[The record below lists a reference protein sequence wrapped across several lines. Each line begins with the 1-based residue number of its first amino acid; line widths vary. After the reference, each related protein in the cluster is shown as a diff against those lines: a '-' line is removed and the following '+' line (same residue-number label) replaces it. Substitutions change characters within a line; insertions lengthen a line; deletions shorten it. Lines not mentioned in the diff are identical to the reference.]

1 MNKKLLGIKVAEK
14 LVESNNENKVFSMIA
29 EERLLPE
36 ATRYILDNCRN
47 CYNSFGAIKETI
59 SNGSDIY
66 KFENLYKDFADYVNS
81 GFAKFLYSH
90 GESGEYLDYIGD
102 LPKNSDELMS
112 LYRSSSREVQCIIY
126 KTLMYRKRAMLIQP
140 RLIEN
145 YVACFDAIVAITKEN
160 IHLNCDS
167 LQDLY
172 AYVIKWASFIDKRN
186 MNKIIDL
193 LGIES
198 FIHLIKERQSFR
210 YSYHRTPACA
220 LEMIQTFS
228 FLQEQRIE
236 PNYGAIINQL
246 DFTDWNHHCRQQNDM
261 WTAAQNLYDTFIGSN
276 IGKELDSLDRDFISK
291 IYQGISFMISYEN
304 NDDKKN
310 MLFELGIKTIGFE
323 RLIQRLRVAE
333 EYKPANLTP
342 HCVKLAKLLAR
353 DFDELVLDK
362 RIETADELIRIKKLY
377 FPHKECIGGF
387 SNNPFVYNN
396 IKLEMFSDE
405 DMNKLNNYINWGD
418 LRTYFYNGVIPVN
431 FLLKHGHKA
440 TEGAIIHSI
449 LSGKCTV
456 REIIQV
462 LETFEDK
469 LEEGS
474 IRRVVRDILEYYRDG
489 ATEEDMV
496 KLLSYIPED
505 KAINVCYLSDKYNL
519 SLEKILTLL

>member
-14 LVESNNENKVFSMIA
+14 LVESNNENKVFSMIV

-36 ATRYILDNCRN
+36 ATRYILDNFRN
-47 CYNSFGAIKETI
+47 CYHPFRAIRGTI
-59 SNGSDIY
+59 DNGSDIY

-81 GFAKFLYSH
+81 GFAKFLYNHS
-90 GESGEYLDYIGD
+90 ESGEYLDYIGD

-112 LYRSSSREVQCIIY
+112 LYKSSSKEVQGIIY
-126 KTLMYRKRAMLIQP
+126 KTLMYRKRPIVIQP

-145 YVACFDAIVAITKEN
+145 YVACFDAIVAITQEN
-160 IHLNCDS
+160 NPKYDS
-167 LQDLY
+167 PQELY

-186 MNKIIDL
+186 MDKIIDL
-193 LGIES
+193 LGMES

-210 YSYHRTPACA
+210 YSFQTPACA

-236 PNYGAIINQL
+236 PNYVAIINQL
-246 DFTDWNHHCRQQNDM
+246 DFTDWDSQCRQQDDM

-276 IGKELDSLDRDFISK
+276 IGNGLDSLDCDFISK
-291 IYQGISFMISYEN
+291 IYQGIHFLISYEN

-310 MLFELGIKTIGFE
+310 LLFELGIKVIGFE
-323 RLIQRLRVAE
+323 RLIQRLKVAE

-342 HCVKLAKLLAR
+342 YCVMLAKTLAR

-362 RIETADELIRIKKLY
+362 RVETADELIRIKKLY
-377 FPHKECIGGF
+377 FPHREYIGGF

-396 IKLEMFSDE
+396 IKLETFSDE
-405 DMNKLNNYINWGD
+405 DMNKLNNYINWRE

-440 TEGAIIHSI
+440 TEGAITHSV
-449 LSGKCTV
+449 LNGKYTV
-456 REIIQV
+456 REIVQV

-469 LEEGS
+469 LEKGS
-474 IRRVVRDILEYYRDG
+474 IRRIVVDVLECYRDG

-496 KLLSYIPED
+496 KLLGYIPED
-505 KAINVCYLSDKYNL
+505 KVINVCYLSDKYNL
-519 SLEKILTLL
+519 SLEKIWTLL

>member
-14 LVESNNENKVFSMIA
+14 LVESNNENKVFSMII

-36 ATRYILDNCRN
+36 AVRYILDNFRN
-47 CYNSFGAIKETI
+47 CYNPFRAIRETI
-59 SNGSDIY
+59 GNGSDIY

-81 GFAKFLYSH
+81 GFAKFLYNHS
-90 GESGEYLDYIGD
+90 ESGEYLDYIGD

-112 LYRSSSREVQCIIY
+112 LYKSSSKEVQGIIY
-126 KTLMYRKRAMLIQP
+126 KTLMYRKRPMIIQP

-145 YVACFDAIVAITKEN
+145 HVACFDAIVAITQEN
-160 IHLNCDS
+160 NPKYDS
-167 LQDLY
+167 PQELY

-186 MNKIIDL
+186 MDKIIDL
-193 LGIES
+193 LGAES
-198 FIHLIKERQSFR
+198 FIHLIKERQGYR
-210 YSYHRTPACA
+210 YSSRTPACI
-220 LEMIQTFS
+220 LEMIQTYS
-228 FLQEQRIE
+228 FLQERHIE
-236 PNYGAIINQL
+236 PNYGEIIQQL
-246 DFTDWNHHCRQQNDM
+246 NFTEWNYCYRQQDDM
-261 WTAAQNLYDTFIGSN
+261 WTAAQNLYDTFISSN
-276 IGKELDSLDRDFISK
+276 IGNGLDSLDCDFISK
-291 IYQGISFMISYEN
+291 IYQGIHFLISYEN

-310 MLFELGIKTIGFE
+310 LLFELGIKVIGFE
-323 RLIQRLRVAE
+323 RLIQRLKVAE

-342 HCVKLAKLLAR
+342 YCVMLAKTLAR

-362 RIETADELIRIKKLY
+362 RVETADELIRIKKLY
-377 FPHKECIGGF
+377 FPHREYIGGF

-396 IKLEMFSDE
+396 IKLETFSDE
-405 DMNKLNNYINWGD
+405 DMNKLNNYINWRE

-440 TEGAIIHSI
+440 TEGAITHSV
-449 LSGKCTV
+449 LNGKYTV

-474 IRRVVRDILEYYRDG
+474 IRRIVVDVLECYKEG
-489 ATEEDMV
+489 ATEEDIV
-496 KLLSYIPED
+496 KLLNYIPEN
-505 KAINVCYLSDKYNL
+505 KVVNVHYLSEKYNL

>member
-36 ATRYILDNCRN
+36 ATRYILDNFRN
-47 CYNSFGAIKETI
+47 CYNSFRAIKETI

-81 GFAKFLYSH
+81 GFAKFLYNHS
-90 GESGEYLDYIGD
+90 ESGEYLDYIGD

-112 LYRSSSREVQCIIY
+112 LYKSSSKEVQGIIY
-126 KTLMYRKRAMLIQP
+126 KTLMYRKRPMLIQP

-145 YVACFDAIVAITKEN
+145 YVACFDAIVAITQEN
-160 IHLNCDS
+160 NPKYDS
-167 LQDLY
+167 PQELY

-186 MNKIIDL
+186 MDKIIDL
-193 LGIES
+193 LGAES
-198 FIHLIKERQSFR
+198 FIHLIKERQGYR
-210 YSYHRTPACA
+210 YSSRTPACI
-220 LEMIQTFS
+220 LEMIQTYS
-228 FLQEQRIE
+228 FLQERHIE
-236 PNYGAIINQL
+236 PNYGEIIQQL
-246 DFTDWNHHCRQQNDM
+246 NFTEWNYYYRQQDDM

-276 IGKELDSLDRDFISK
+276 IGNGLDSLDCDFISK
-291 IYQGISFMISYEN
+291 IYQGIHFLISYEN

-310 MLFELGIKTIGFE
+310 LLFELGIKVIGFE

-342 HCVKLAKLLAR
+342 YCVMLTKLLAR

-362 RIETADELIRIKKLY
+362 RIETADDLIRIKKLH
-377 FPHKECIGGF
+377 FPHRDYIGGF

-396 IKLEMFSDE
+396 IKLETFSDE

-418 LRTYFYNGVIPVN
+418 LSTYFYNGVIPVN

-440 TEGAIIHSI
+440 TEGAITHSV
-449 LSGKCTV
+449 LNGKYTV

-474 IRRVVRDILEYYRDG
+474 IRRIVIDVFECYRDG

-496 KLLSYIPED
+496 KLLNYIPED
-505 KAINVCYLSDKYNL
+505 KVINVCYLNDKYNL

>member
-36 ATRYILDNCRN
+36 AVRYILDNFRN
-47 CYNSFGAIKETI
+47 CYNPFRAIRETI
-59 SNGSDIY
+59 GNGSDIY

-81 GFAKFLYSH
+81 GFAKFLYNHS
-90 GESGEYLDYIGD
+90 ESGEYLDYIGD

-112 LYRSSSREVQCIIY
+112 LYKSSSKEVQGIIY
-126 KTLMYRKRAMLIQP
+126 KTLMYRKRPMLIQP

-145 YVACFDAIVAITKEN
+145 YVACFDAIVAITQEN
-160 IHLNCDS
+160 NSYDS
-167 LQDLY
+167 SQELY

-186 MNKIIDL
+186 MDKIIDL
-193 LGIES
+193 LGAES
-198 FIHLIKERQSFR
+198 FIHLIKERQGYR
-210 YSYHRTPACA
+210 YSSRTPACI
-220 LEMIQTFS
+220 LEMVQTYS
-228 FLQEQRIE
+228 FLQERHIE
-236 PNYGAIINQL
+236 PNYVEIIQQL
-246 DFTDWNHHCRQQNDM
+246 NFTEWSYCYRQQNDM

-276 IGKELDSLDRDFISK
+276 IGNGLDSLDCDFISK
-291 IYQGISFMISYEN
+291 IYQGIYFLISYEN

-310 MLFELGIKTIGFE
+310 MLFELGIKVSGFE
-323 RLIQRLRVAE
+323 RLIQRLKVAE

-342 HCVKLAKLLAR
+342 YCVMLAKTLAR

-362 RIETADELIRIKKLY
+362 RIETADDLIRIKKLH
-377 FPHKECIGGF
+377 FPHRGYIGGF

-396 IKLEMFSDE
+396 IKLETFSDE
-405 DMNKLNNYINWGD
+405 DMNKLNNYINWRE

-440 TEGAIIHSI
+440 TEEAITHSI
-449 LSGKCTV
+449 LNGKYTA

-474 IRRVVRDILEYYRDG
+474 IRRIVIDVFECYRDG

-505 KAINVCYLSDKYNL
+505 KAINVCYLNDKYNL

>member
-14 LVESNNENKVFSMIA
+14 LVESNNENKMHSMIV

-36 ATRYILDNCRN
+36 ATRYILDNFRN

-81 GFAKFLYSH
+81 GFAKFLYNHS
-90 GESGEYLDYIGD
+90 ESGEYLDYIGD

-112 LYRSSSREVQCIIY
+112 LYKSSSKEVQGIIY
-126 KTLMYRKRAMLIQP
+126 KTLMYRKRPMLLQP

-145 YVACFDAIVAITKEN
+145 YVACFDAIVAITQEN
-160 IHLNCDS
+160 NPKYDS
-167 LQDLY
+167 PQELY

-186 MNKIIDL
+186 MDKIIDL
-193 LGIES
+193 LGAES
-198 FIHLIKERQSFR
+198 FIHLIKERQGYR
-210 YSYHRTPACA
+210 YSSRTPACI
-220 LEMIQTFS
+220 LEMVQTYS
-228 FLQEQRIE
+228 FLQERHIE
-236 PNYGAIINQL
+236 PNYVEIIQQL
-246 DFTDWNHHCRQQNDM
+246 NFTEWSYCYRQQDDM

-276 IGKELDSLDRDFISK
+276 IGNGLDSLDCDFIST
-291 IYQGISFMISYEN
+291 IYQGIYFLISYEN

-310 MLFELGIKTIGFE
+310 MLFELGIKVSGFE
-323 RLIQRLRVAE
+323 RLIQRLKVAE

-342 HCVKLAKLLAR
+342 YCVMLAKALAK
-353 DFDELVLDK
+353 DFDELILDE
-362 RIETADELIRIKKLY
+362 RIETADDLIRIKKLH
-377 FPHKECIGGF
+377 FPHRRYIGGF

-396 IKLEMFSDE
+396 IKLETFSDE
-405 DMNKLNNYINWGD
+405 DMNKLNNYINWGE
-418 LRTYFYNGVIPVN
+418 LRTYFHNGVIPVD

-440 TEGAIIHSI
+440 TEVAITHSV
-449 LSGKCTV
+449 LNGKYTV

-469 LEEGS
+469 LEKNS
-474 IRRVVRDILEYYRDG
+474 IRRIVVDVFECYRDG
-489 ATEEDMV
+489 ATEEDIV
-496 KLLSYIPED
+496 KLLNYIPED
-505 KAINVCYLSDKYNL
+505 KVINVCYLSDKYNL

>member
-14 LVESNNENKVFSMIA
+14 LVESNNESKMYSMIV
-29 EERLLPE
+29 EERFLPE
-36 ATRYILDNCRN
+36 AVRYILDNFRN
-47 CYNSFGAIKETI
+47 CYHPFRAIMGTI
-59 SNGSDIY
+59 DNGSDIY

-90 GESGEYLDYIGD
+90 SESGEYLDYIGD

-112 LYRSSSREVQCIIY
+112 LYKSSSKKVQGIIY
-126 KTLMYRKRAMLIQP
+126 KTLMYRKRPMLIQP

-145 YVACFDAIVAITKEN
+145 YVACFDAIVAITQEN
-160 IHLNCDS
+160 IPKYDS
-167 LQDLY
+167 PQELY

-186 MNKIIDL
+186 MDKIIDL
-193 LGIES
+193 LGMES

-210 YSYHRTPACA
+210 YSFQTPACV

-236 PNYGAIINQL
+236 PNYVAIINQL
-246 DFTDWNHHCRQQNDM
+246 DFTDWDSQCRQQDDM

-276 IGKELDSLDRDFISK
+276 IGNGLDSLDCDFISK
-291 IYQGISFMISYEN
+291 IYQGIHFLISYEN

-310 MLFELGIKTIGFE
+310 LLFELGIKVIGFE
-323 RLIQRLRVAE
+323 RLIQRLKVAE
-333 EYKPANLTP
+333 EHKPANLTP
-342 HCVKLAKLLAR
+342 YCVMLAKTLAR

-362 RIETADELIRIKKLY
+362 RVETADELIRIKKLH
-377 FPHKECIGGF
+377 FPHREYIGGF

-396 IKLEMFSDE
+396 IKLETFSDE
-405 DMNKLNNYINWGD
+405 DMNKLNNYINWGE
-418 LRTYFYNGVIPVN
+418 LKNYFFNGVVPVD

-440 TEGAIIHSI
+440 KEVAITHSV
-449 LSGKCTV
+449 LNGKYTV

-474 IRRVVRDILEYYRDG
+474 IRRIVIDVFECYRDG

-496 KLLSYIPED
+496 KLLGYIPED
-505 KAINVCYLSDKYNL
+505 KVINVCYLSDKYNL
-519 SLEKILTLL
+519 SLEKIWTLL

>member
-14 LVESNNENKVFSMIA
+14 LVESNNESKMHSMIV

-36 ATRYILDNCRN
+36 ATRYILDNSRN
-47 CYNSFGAIKETI
+47 CYNPFGAIRETI
-59 SNGSDIY
+59 NNGSDIY

-112 LYRSSSREVQCIIY
+112 LYKSSSREVQCIIY

-186 MNKIIDL
+186 MDKIIDL

-198 FIHLIKERQSFR
+198 FIHLIKERESFR
-210 YSYHRTPACA
+210 YAYNRTPACA

-228 FLQEQRIE
+228 FLQEQHIE
-236 PNYGAIINQL
+236 PNYGAIIYQL
-246 DFTDWNHHCRQQNDM
+246 DFTDWNYHCKQQNDM
-261 WTAAQNLYDTFIGSN
+261 WAAAQNLYDTFIGSN
-276 IGKELDSLDRDFISK
+276 IGKELDSLDSDFISK

-304 NDDKKN
+304 NDDKKSL
-310 MLFELGIKTIGFE
+310 LFELGIKVIGFE
-323 RLIQRLRVAE
+323 RLIQRLKVAE

-342 HCVKLAKLLAR
+342 YCVMLAKTLAR

-362 RIETADELIRIKKLY
+362 RVETADELIRIKKLY
-377 FPHKECIGGF
+377 FPHNEYIGGF
-387 SNNPFVYNN
+387 SSNPFVYNN

-440 TEGAIIHSI
+440 TERAIIHSI
-449 LSGKCTV
+449 LNGKYTV

-474 IRRVVRDILEYYRDG
+474 IRRIVREILECYRDG

-505 KAINVCYLSDKYNL
+505 KVINVCYLSDKYNL

>member
-14 LVESNNENKVFSMIA
+14 LVESNNENKVFSMIV

-36 ATRYILDNCRN
+36 AVRYILDNFRN
-47 CYNSFGAIKETI
+47 CYNPFRAIRETI
-59 SNGSDIY
+59 GNGSDIY

-81 GFAKFLYSH
+81 GFAKFLYNHS
-90 GESGEYLDYIGD
+90 ESGEYLDYIGD

-112 LYRSSSREVQCIIY
+112 LYKSSSKEVQGIIY
-126 KTLMYRKRAMLIQP
+126 KTLMYRKRPMLIQP

-145 YVACFDAIVAITKEN
+145 YVACFDAIVAITQEN
-160 IHLNCDS
+160 NSYDS
-167 LQDLY
+167 SQELY

-193 LGIES
+193 LGAES
-198 FIHLIKERQSFR
+198 FIHLIKERQGYR
-210 YSYHRTPACA
+210 YSSRTPACI
-220 LEMIQTFS
+220 LEMVQTYS
-228 FLQEQRIE
+228 FLQERHIE
-236 PNYGAIINQL
+236 PNYVEIIQQL
-246 DFTDWNHHCRQQNDM
+246 NFTEWSYCYRQQDSM

-276 IGKELDSLDRDFISK
+276 IGNGLDSLDCNFISK
-291 IYQGISFMISYEN
+291 IYQGIYFLISYEN

-310 MLFELGIKTIGFE
+310 LLFELGIKVVGFE
-323 RLIQRLRVAE
+323 RLIQRLKVAE

-342 HCVKLAKLLAR
+342 YCVMLAKTLAR

-362 RIETADELIRIKKLY
+362 RVETADELIRIKKLY
-377 FPHKECIGGF
+377 FPHRECIGGF

-405 DMNKLNNYINWGD
+405 DMNKLNNCINWRE
-418 LRTYFYNGVIPVN
+418 LKNYFFNGVVPVD
-431 FLLKHGHKA
+431 FLLKHGHKT
-440 TEGAIIHSI
+440 TEGTIFNSI
-449 LSGKCTV
+449 LNGNYTA

-462 LETFEDK
+462 LETFKDK

-474 IRRVVRDILEYYRDG
+474 IRRIIVDVLECYKEG
-489 ATEEDMV
+489 ATEEDIV
-496 KLLSYIPED
+496 KLLNYIPEN
-505 KAINVCYLSDKYNL
+505 KVVNVHYLSDKYNL

>member
-14 LVESNNENKVFSMIA
+14 LVESNNENKKCSMIV
-29 EERLLPE
+29 EERFLPE
-36 ATRYILDNCRN
+36 AVRYILDNSRN
-47 CYNSFGAIKETI
+47 SYRSFRAIRETI
-59 SNGSDIY
+59 DNGSDIY

-112 LYRSSSREVQCIIY
+112 LYKSSSKKVQDIIY
-126 KTLMYRKRAMLIQP
+126 KTLMYRNRSMLIQP

-160 IHLNCDS
+160 NPEYDS
-167 LQDLY
+167 PQKLY

-186 MNKIIDL
+186 MDKIIDL
-193 LGIES
+193 LGMES
-198 FIHLIKERQSFR
+198 FIHLIRERQSYR

-236 PNYGAIINQL
+236 PNYGAIIDQL
-246 DFTDWNHHCRQQNDM
+246 NFTDWDYQCRQQDDM
-261 WTAAQNLYDTFIGSN
+261 WTAAQNLYDTFIGSK
-276 IGKELDSLDRDFISK
+276 IGNELDSLDSDFISK
-291 IYQGISFMISYEN
+291 IYQGIHFLISYEN

-310 MLFELGIKTIGFE
+310 LLFELGIKVIGFE

-342 HCVKLAKLLAR
+342 YCVMLTKLLAR
-353 DFDELVLDK
+353 DFYELVLDK
-362 RIETADELIRIKKLY
+362 RIETADELIRIKKLH
-377 FPHKECIGGF
+377 FPHIDYIGGF

-396 IKLEMFSDE
+396 IKLETFSDE
-405 DMNKLNNYINWGD
+405 DMNKLNNYINWRE
-418 LRTYFYNGVIPVN
+418 LRTYFYHGVIPAN

-440 TEGAIIHSI
+440 PEAAITHSV
-449 LSGKCTV
+449 LNGKYTV
-456 REIIQV
+456 REIVQV

-469 LEEGS
+469 LEKDS
-474 IRRVVRDILEYYRDG
+474 IRRIVVDVLECYRDG

-496 KLLSYIPED
+496 KLLGYIPED
-505 KAINVCYLSDKYNL
+505 KVINVCYLSDKYNL
-519 SLEKILTLL
+519 SLEKIWTLL

>member
-14 LVESNNENKVFSMIA
+14 LVESNNENKVFSMIV
-29 EERLLPE
+29 EERFLPE
-36 ATRYILDNCRN
+36 AVRYILDNFRN
-47 CYNSFGAIKETI
+47 CYNPFRAIRETI
-59 SNGSDIY
+59 DNGSDIY

-112 LYRSSSREVQCIIY
+112 LYKSSSKEVQGIIY
-126 KTLMYRKRAMLIQP
+126 KTLMYRKRPMVIQSI
-140 RLIEN
+140 LVEN
-145 YVACFDAIVAITKEN
+145 YVACFDAIVAITQEN
-160 IHLNCDS
+160 NPKYDS
-167 LQDLY
+167 PQELY

-186 MNKIIDL
+186 MDKIIDL
-193 LGIES
+193 LGMES

-210 YSYHRTPACA
+210 YSFQTPACI

-228 FLQEQRIE
+228 FLQEQGIE
-236 PNYGAIINQL
+236 PNYVAIINQL
-246 DFTDWNHHCRQQNDM
+246 DFTDWNYHCRQQDDM

-276 IGKELDSLDRDFISK
+276 IGNGLDSLDCDFISK
-291 IYQGISFMISYEN
+291 IYQSIHFLISYEN

-310 MLFELGIKTIGFE
+310 LLFELGIKVIGFE
-323 RLIQRLRVAE
+323 RLIQRLKVAE

-342 HCVKLAKLLAR
+342 YCVMLAKTLAR

-362 RIETADELIRIKKLY
+362 RVETADELIRIKKLY
-377 FPHKECIGGF
+377 FPHREYIGGF

-396 IKLEMFSDE
+396 IKLETFSDE
-405 DMNKLNNYINWGD
+405 DMNKLNNYINWRE

-440 TEGAIIHSI
+440 TEGAITHSV
-449 LSGKCTV
+449 LNGKYTA

-462 LETFEDK
+462 LETFKDK

-474 IRRVVRDILEYYRDG
+474 IRRIVVDVLECYKEG
-489 ATEEDMV
+489 ATEEDIV
-496 KLLSYIPED
+496 KLLNYIPEN
-505 KAINVCYLSDKYNL
+505 KVVNVHYLSDKYNL

>member
-14 LVESNNENKVFSMIA
+14 LVESNNENKVFSMIV

-36 ATRYILDNCRN
+36 ATRYILDNFRN
-47 CYNSFGAIKETI
+47 CYHPFRAIIGTI
-59 SNGSDIY
+59 DNGSDIY

-112 LYRSSSREVQCIIY
+112 LYKSSSKEVQGIIY
-126 KTLMYRKRAMLIQP
+126 KTLMYRKRPVTIQP

-145 YVACFDAIVAITKEN
+145 YVACFDAIVAITQEN
-160 IHLNCDS
+160 NPKYDS
-167 LQDLY
+167 PQELY

-186 MNKIIDL
+186 MDKIIDL
-193 LGIES
+193 LGMES

-210 YSYHRTPACA
+210 YSFQTPACA

-236 PNYGAIINQL
+236 PNYVAIIDQL
-246 DFTDWNHHCRQQNDM
+246 DFTDWNYHCRQQDDM

-276 IGKELDSLDRDFISK
+276 IGNGLDSLDCDFISK
-291 IYQGISFMISYEN
+291 IYQSIHFLISYEN

-310 MLFELGIKTIGFE
+310 LLFELGIKVIGFE
-323 RLIQRLRVAE
+323 RLIQRLKVAE

-342 HCVKLAKLLAR
+342 YCVMLAKTLAR

-362 RIETADELIRIKKLY
+362 RVETADELIRIKKLY
-377 FPHKECIGGF
+377 FPHREYIGGF
-387 SNNPFVYNN
+387 SNNPFVYKN
-396 IKLEMFSDE
+396 IKLETFSDE
-405 DMNKLNNYINWGD
+405 DMNKLNNYINWRE

-440 TEGAIIHSI
+440 TEGAITHSV
-449 LSGKCTV
+449 LNGKYTV
-456 REIIQV
+456 REIVQV

-469 LEEGS
+469 LEKGS
-474 IRRVVRDILEYYRDG
+474 IRRIVVDVLECYRDG

-496 KLLSYIPED
+496 KLLGYIPED
-505 KAINVCYLSDKYNL
+505 KVINVCYLSDKYNL
-519 SLEKILTLL
+519 SLEKIWTLL